1 MLKAEPSSHSA
12 SSLIFKPK
20 FKPFEFRWPF
30 GDLLVCFP
38 PFPTISRGGRSGPD
52 PLKPFRSEWSRQRS
66 SLWLMPAI
74 RAKHIVGV
82 DKETYRYIIVVILV
96 VIIYIYIYILY
107 IYTYITCTGT
117 WGIPIQ
123 HYNCFVTIAAIAS
136 EWKCDEALANWNAH
150 LSRVAWESSR
160 RLPVISLHTTLV
172 THFVEIRATSI
183 LSESC
188 YIIIQYIIQ
197 YISIYYHY
205 RYNHYSYMSFMIFP
219 FVSHNVH
226 QTARKKHSSPSAA
239 QRLPRWAN
247 QPGRLPAG
255 PRKKM

>member
-1 MLKAEPSSHSA
+1 VVVALGRTLWSPFDPS
-12 SSLIFKPK
+12 
-20 FKPFEFRWPF
+20 
-30 GDLLVCFP
+30 G
-38 PFPTISRGGRSGPD
+38 RGKGPRSGWC
-52 PLKPFRSEWSRQRS
+52 LPFVRNIS
-66 SLWLMPAI
+66 SVWTKRHIAI
-74 RAKHIVGV
+74 
-82 DKETYRYIIVVILV
+82 LSLSFLLLLF
-96 VIIYIYIYILY
+96 IYTYIYILYIY

-188 YIIIQYIIQ
+188 YIIIQYII
-197 YISIYYHY
+197 
-205 RYNHYSYMSFMIFP
+205 
-219 FVSHNVH
+219 
-226 QTARKKHSSPSAA
+226 
-239 QRLPRWAN
+239 
-247 QPGRLPAG
+247 
-255 PRKKM
+255 

>member
-1 MLKAEPSSHSA
+1 MT
-12 SSLIFKPK
+12 FW
-20 FKPFEFRWPF
+20 WPF
-30 GDLLVCFP
+30 GVL
-38 PFPTISRGGRSGPD
+38 PTISHHFP
-52 PLKPFRSEWSRQRS
+52 WW
-66 SLWLMPAI
+66 SLWAGPFEALSI
-74 RAKHIVGV
+74 RVVEAKVLALADACHSC
-82 DKETYRYIIVVILV
+82 ETYRRCGQRDISLYCRCHSCCYYLYIH
-96 VIIYIYIYILY
+96 IYILY

-188 YIIIQYIIQ
+188 YIIIQYII
-197 YISIYYHY
+197 
-205 RYNHYSYMSFMIFP
+205 
-219 FVSHNVH
+219 
-226 QTARKKHSSPSAA
+226 
-239 QRLPRWAN
+239 
-247 QPGRLPAG
+247 
-255 PRKKM
+255 